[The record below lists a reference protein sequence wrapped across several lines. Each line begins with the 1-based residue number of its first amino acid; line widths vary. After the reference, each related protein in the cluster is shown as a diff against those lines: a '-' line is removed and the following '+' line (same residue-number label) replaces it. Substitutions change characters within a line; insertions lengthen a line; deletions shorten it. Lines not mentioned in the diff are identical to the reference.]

1 MPKKRRLLGTRMAS
15 AFETDT
21 FEDSYRPQTEDRL
34 RVFTVG
40 DGVVVAIADGMGGRA
55 GGVEAAEIFVRVAK
69 AEVSRLSCADDP
81 LVWDRVLTLAD
92 REIRADPAAGETT
105 AVIVALTPRGIAGAS
120 VGDSAAW
127 LVTDDRVWDLTA
139 AQQHKPGLGVGM
151 ARPTPFRGKTIPG
164 STLLVATDGL
174 VKYADRETI
183 ARVVRESPFVGAA
196 RRLVDLVRPPSGRLP
211 DDVAVALCRI
221 R

>member
-1 MPKKRRLLGTRMAS
+1 MVID
-15 AFETDT
+15 TDT
-21 FEDSYRPQTEDRL
+21 FEDSYRPHTEDRL
-34 RVFTVG
+34 IVFDLDG
-40 DGVVVAIADGMGGRA
+40 GVVIAIADGMGGRA
-55 GGVEAAEIFVRVAK
+55 GGAEAAEVFLRVAN
-69 AEVSRLSCADDP
+69 AEVSRLGCADDP
-81 LVWDRVLTLAD
+81 LVWDRVLALAD

-105 AVIVALTPRGIAGAS
+105 AVIVAVTPRGIAGAS

-139 AQQHKPGLGVGM
+139 GQQHKPGLGVGM
-151 ARPTPFRGKTIPG
+151 ARPTPFRGKALSG

-174 VKYADRETI
+174 VKYADREAI
-183 ARVVRESPFVGAA
+183 GRVVRDEPFAGAA
-196 RRLVDLVRPPSGRLP
+196 RRLVELVRPPSGRLP

>member
-1 MPKKRRLLGTRMAS
+1 MT
-15 AFETDT
+15 FETDIC
-21 FEDSYRPQTEDRL
+21 EDSYRPQTEDRL

-40 DGVVVAIADGMGGRA
+40 DGVVIAIADGMGGRA
-55 GGVEAAEIFVRVAK
+55 GGAEAAEIFLTVTTTEVA
-69 AEVSRLSCADDP
+69 RLGSGDDP

-92 REIRADPAAGETT
+92 GEIQADPAAGETT
-105 AVIVALTPRGIAGAS
+105 AVIVAVTPRGIAAAS

-127 LVTDDRVWDLTA
+127 LIMNDRVWDLTA
-139 AQQHKPGLGVGM
+139 GQQHKPGLGVGM
-151 ARPTPFRGKTIPG
+151 ARPTTFRGKTLPG

-174 VKYADRETI
+174 LKYADRETI
-183 ARVVRESPFVGAA
+183 ARVVREEPCAGAS
-196 RRLVDLVRPPSGRLP
+196 RELVALVRPPSGRLP